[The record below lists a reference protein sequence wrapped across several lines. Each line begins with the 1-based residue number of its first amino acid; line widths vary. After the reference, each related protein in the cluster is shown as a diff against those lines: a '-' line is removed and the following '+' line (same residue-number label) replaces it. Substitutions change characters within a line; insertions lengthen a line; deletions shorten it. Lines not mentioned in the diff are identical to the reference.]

1 MLDVLHDSTLCP
13 PVSPST
19 ARAISLMSPSTCTLS
34 RSGITTIC
42 TCRFCVYVPMRVSC
56 RQFTVPLAAVGVDF
70 PFTWYLTPSSRTRRR
85 TRPRRWADAI
95 EELRAPAGGVP
106 RLARGDARQHER
118 LEDRRAPGRGVRA
131 RPRCSRRRPAPRLRP
146 RLTCPAARRPVTRVF
161 ALGTVVAIDFAQN
174 GRCEMQQPDIRAACE
189 TPGAGGLAQSSIL
202 LVNTHSPWIADWMPA
217 PEDRRHAER
226 WK

>member
-1 MLDVLHDSTLCP
+1 M
-13 PVSPST
+13 
-19 ARAISLMSPSTCTLS
+19 SLL
-34 RSGITTIC
+34 RL
-42 TCRFCVYVPMRVSC
+42 RPMRVSC

-161 ALGTVVAIDFAQN
+161 ALGTVGAIDFAQN
-174 GRCEMQQPDIRAACE
+174 GRCEMQQPDIIHR
-189 TPGAGGLAQSSIL
+189 PPPPPPQPPRP
-202 LVNTHSPWIADWMPA
+202 VPPRPPA
-217 PEDRRHAER
+217 PPSER
-226 WK
+226 VHRESLPVAAPTR

>member
-1 MLDVLHDSTLCP
+1 MHALTVRHHHNLHM
-13 PVSPST
+13 
-19 ARAISLMSPSTCTLS
+19 SLL
-34 RSGITTIC
+34 RL
-42 TCRFCVYVPMRVSC
+42 RPMRVSC

-161 ALGTVVAIDFAQN
+161 ALGTVGAIDFAQN
-174 GRCEMQQPDIRAACE
+174 GRCEMQQPDIIHR
-189 TPGAGGLAQSSIL
+189 PPPPPPQPPRP
-202 LVNTHSPWIADWMPA
+202 VPPRPPA
-217 PEDRRHAER
+217 PPPER
-226 WK
+226 VHRESLPVAAPTR